1 MQRQAASAP
10 PAACVRVDGRCLQ
23 PRTTCCHCLP
33 AGDKQGPFTRKAP
46 DSWSRVCSCCPAE
59 EEERRIGLGAQQRRG
74 IIRTVAGAP
83 LSLVRGM
90 LDAGHGPVGDRG
102 PSGDDSLA
110 DQWLDFLIQ
119 QAEADAKDGG
129 SGGKQLAA
137 EGQGGLAAGGQL
149 QTAADGPSPFQQ
161 VSPRRSFGRHDWRSL
176 SNPVSDRAAGL
187 EHTPLSD

>member
-1 MQRQAASAP
+1 M
-10 PAACVRVDGRCLQ
+10 
-23 PRTTCCHCLP
+23 
-33 AGDKQGPFTRKAP
+33 
-46 DSWSRVCSCCPAE
+46 
-59 EEERRIGLGAQQRRG
+59 
-74 IIRTVAGAP
+74 AGAP

-90 LDAGHGPVGDRG
+90 LYAGDGPVGEKG

-129 SGGKQLAA
+129 SDGKQLAA
-137 EGQGGLAAGGQL
+137 EGQGGLVADGQL
-149 QTAADGPSPFQQ
+149 QTAGEGPSPFQQ

-187 EHTPLSD
+187 EYMPLSN

>member
-1 MQRQAASAP
+1 M
-10 PAACVRVDGRCLQ
+10 
-23 PRTTCCHCLP
+23 
-33 AGDKQGPFTRKAP
+33 
-46 DSWSRVCSCCPAE
+46 
-59 EEERRIGLGAQQRRG
+59 
-74 IIRTVAGAP
+74 AGAP

-90 LDAGHGPVGDRG
+90 LYAGPGPLGDKG

-129 SGGKQLAA
+129 SDSKQLAA
-137 EGQGGLAAGGQL
+137 EGQDGLAAGGQL
-149 QTAADGPSPFQQ
+149 QTAADRPPSFQQ

-187 EHTPLSD
+187 EHTPLSH